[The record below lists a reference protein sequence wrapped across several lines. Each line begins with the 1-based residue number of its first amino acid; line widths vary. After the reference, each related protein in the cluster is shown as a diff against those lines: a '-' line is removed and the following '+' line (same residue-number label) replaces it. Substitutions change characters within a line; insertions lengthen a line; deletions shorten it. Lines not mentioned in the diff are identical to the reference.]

1 MLFEDWWVQL
11 GKWEWGKLQLST
23 SRKDSPCW
31 ESISKDA
38 VFQLVEGRVVD
49 PGGPLGFHLQVN
61 LGRQVNIELFWG
73 VLCARCKLL
82 VQMTGYFS
90 VSERVIN
97 PSDVCICLFAFSSL
111 GDTYLICFFPVKF
124 LLPFSAASSG

>member
-1 MLFEDWWVQL
+1 MQL

-90 VSERVIN
+90 VSERQSN
-97 PSDVCICLFAFSSL
+97 KPQ
-111 GDTYLICFFPVKF
+111 
-124 LLPFSAASSG
+124 